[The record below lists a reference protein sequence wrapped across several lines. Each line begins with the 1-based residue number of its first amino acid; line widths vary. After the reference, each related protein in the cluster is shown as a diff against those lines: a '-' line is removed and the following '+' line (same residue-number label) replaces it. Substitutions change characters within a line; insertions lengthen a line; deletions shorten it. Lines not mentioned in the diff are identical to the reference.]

1 MPELGTLGTEEL
13 LIVLFLLGVLLL
25 LTLLVVVGAALLFI
39 WAPRWLEQ
47 QHGQWHAAHLDML
60 ERRE

>member
-13 LIVLFLLGVLLL
+13 LIILFLLGVLLL
-25 LTLLVVVGAALLFI
+25 LTLLVVVGTALLFF

-47 QHGQWHAAHLDML
+47 QHGQWHAAHRDNPT
-60 ERRE
+60 RRE